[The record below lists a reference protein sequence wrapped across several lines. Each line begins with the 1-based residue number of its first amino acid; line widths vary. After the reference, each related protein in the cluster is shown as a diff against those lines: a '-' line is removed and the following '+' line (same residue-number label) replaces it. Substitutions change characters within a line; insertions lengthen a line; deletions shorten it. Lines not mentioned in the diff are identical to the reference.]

1 MVTDFWPLEPLEFE
15 QTKKYSKVP
24 LLAINSVSL
33 PFVAFA
39 PPQLPDAIHVVAYE
53 VDHDNVIEL
62 PTTIDVW
69 SAVNEFITGR
79 FVELP
84 DPPLE
89 SDEDPPPPP
98 PQAEIR
104 KIETNKLILDD
115 DFIWVLKL

>member
-1 MVTDFWPLEPLEFE
+1 M
-15 QTKKYSKVP
+15 QR
-24 LLAINSVSL
+24 LACRPSIGV
-33 PFVAFA
+33 
-39 PPQLPDAIHVVAYE
+39 
-53 VDHDNVIEL
+53 HDNVIEF

-69 SAVNEFITGR
+69 SAEKEFITGR

-115 DFIWVLKL
+115 DFIWALKL